1 VSTDRPTFSES
12 WYRVAELKPRLLGA
26 VKVQRQYFRGRKWY
40 VLQDPANNQFFRLSE
55 AAYYFVAMLD
65 GRRTVSRVWQ
75 TCMDK
80 FGDAAA
86 TQGEIIDILGR
97 LYVSNL
103 LQGNLAADANALFRR
118 YDQRTRREVKGL
130 LTNFLS
136 IRIPLFDPDRLL
148 DLWVGVV
155 GRVFTVYGFLVWV
168 LVIFAGLWSVAGR
181 FGELSDQSSV
191 VLDPGNLP
199 LLYIALMMVKVFH
212 EMGHG
217 FACKHFGKL
226 TGSGGEVHETGVTF
240 LVFTPLPFVDAS
252 SAWALRNKWHRVVV
266 GAGGMLFELAVAS
279 MAAIIWARTAEGTT
293 VHAVAYNV
301 MFIASVS
308 TLIFNGNP
316 LLRYDAYYILLDVLE
331 IPNLYS
337 RSRAYLYY
345 LVKRYVWGLAKT
357 PDPSHTEGEKGW
369 LVFYAAASM
378 ICRVMVSVAIIL
390 FIGEKLFTAGLFFGV
405 IVLLVWGLAPAGKF
419 IRYLIT
425 SNELTRVRG
434 RAILATASAVFL
446 FIVGVG
452 LIRVPDRCRI
462 EGVLEPV
469 EMAVIY
475 ARADG
480 FVRNFLASGTDTDP
494 NGPPLIEAW
503 NPELEAAR
511 DRLLAEMRQLQ
522 IQRQSA
528 QTREA
533 AEAQIMDE
541 KITALREQ
549 VERTDQDLQALALKA
564 PITGTWVAPDIY
576 RIRGEFTRRGR
587 KLGVVANLKTM
598 IVRAIAGQKVAA
610 RLIKEVEPVVSI
622 RVKGR
627 PDIKLSGRIEKIIP
641 AGNEQ
646 LPSAAL
652 GYAAGG
658 ATQTDQKDTSGRR
671 TVAPFF
677 EILVTPSIP
686 KKALIRPGQI
696 MVLQFETSPKPLIA
710 QGWRTLLQ
718 LFQKRFQ
725 V

>member
-1 VSTDRPTFSES
+1 MPTDRPTFSES

-26 VKVQRQYFRGRKWY
+26 VKVHRQYFRGRKWY
-40 VLQDPANNQFFRLSE
+40 VLQDPANNQFFRLSD

-65 GRRTVSRVWQ
+65 GRRTVSQVWQ

-86 TQGEIIDILGR
+86 TQGEVINILGR

-103 LQGNLAADANALFRR
+103 LQGNLAMDADDLFRR
-118 YDQRTRREVKGL
+118 YNQRTRREVKGL

-148 DLWVGVV
+148 DRWVGIV
-155 GRVFTVYGFLVWV
+155 GRVFTGYGLLVWA

-181 FGELSDQSSV
+181 FEELSSRSSV
-191 VLDPGNLP
+191 VLNPGNLP
-199 LLYIALMMVKVFH
+199 LLYLALMMVKVFH
-212 EMGHG
+212 EMGHA

-266 GAGGMLFELAVAS
+266 GAGGMLVELLVAS
-279 MAAIIWARTAEGTT
+279 LAAIIWARTAEGTT

-301 MFIASVS
+301 MFVASVS

-357 PDPSHTEGEKGW
+357 PDPSHTDGEKGW

-378 ICRVMVSVAIIL
+378 ICRVIVSAAIIL
-390 FIGEKLFTAGLFFGV
+390 FIGEKLFAAGLFFGFV
-405 IVLLVWGLAPAGKF
+405 ILVVWGLALAGKF
-419 IRYLIT
+419 IRYLTT
-425 SNELTRVRG
+425 SNELTRMRG
-434 RAILATASAVFL
+434 QAMLTTASTVFL
-446 FIVGVG
+446 LIVAVG
-452 LIRVPDRCRI
+452 LISVPDRCRI
-462 EGVLEPV
+462 EGVLEPT

-475 ARADG
+475 AGADG
-480 FVRNFLASGTDTDP
+480 FVHNFLPSGSEADP

-511 DRLLAEMRQLQ
+511 DRLLAEMRRLQ

-533 AEAQIMDE
+533 SEVQIMDE
-541 KITALREQ
+541 KITALKEQ
-549 VERTDQDLQALALKA
+549 VERTDHDLQALALKA
-564 PITGTWVAPDIY
+564 PITGTWVAPDID
-576 RIRGEFTRRGR
+576 RIRGEYTRRGR
-587 KLGVVANLKTM
+587 QLGIVADL
-598 IVRAIAGQKVAA
+598 
-610 RLIKEVEPVVSI
+610 
-622 RVKGR
+622 
-627 PDIKLSGRIEKIIP
+627 
-641 AGNEQ
+641 
-646 LPSAAL
+646 
-652 GYAAGG
+652 
-658 ATQTDQKDTSGRR
+658 
-671 TVAPFF
+671 
-677 EILVTPSIP
+677 
-686 KKALIRPGQI
+686 
-696 MVLQFETSPKPLIA
+696 
-710 QGWRTLLQ
+710 
-718 LFQKRFQ
+718 
-725 V
+725 

>member
-1 VSTDRPTFSES
+1 MSTDRPTFSES

-26 VKVQRQYFRGRKWY
+26 VEVHRQYFRGRKWY
-40 VLQDPANNQFFRLSE
+40 VLQDPANNQFFRLSS

-86 TQGEIIDILGR
+86 TQGEVINILGR

-103 LQGNLAADANALFRR
+103 LQGNLAMDANDLFRR
-118 YDQRTRREVKGL
+118 YNQRTRREVKGL

-148 DLWVGVV
+148 DRWVGIV
-155 GRVFTVYGFLVWV
+155 GRVFTVYGLLVWA
-168 LVIFAGLWSVAGR
+168 LIIFAGLWSIVGR
-181 FGELSDQSSV
+181 FEELSNRSSV
-191 VLDPGNLP
+191 VLNPGNLP

-212 EMGHG
+212 EMGHA

-226 TGSGGEVHETGVTF
+226 TGSGGEVHVMGVTF

-252 SAWALRNKWHRVVV
+252 SAWAFRNKWHRVVV
-266 GAGGMLFELAVAS
+266 GAGGMLVELVVAS
-279 MAAIIWARTAEGTT
+279 LAAIIWARTAEGTT
-293 VHAVAYNV
+293 LHAVAYNV
-301 MFIASVS
+301 MFIAGVS

-337 RSRAYLYY
+337 RSRTYFYY
-345 LVKRYVWGLAKT
+345 LIKRYVWGLAKT

-378 ICRVMVSVAIIL
+378 ICRVIVSTAIIL
-390 FIGEKLFTAGLFFGV
+390 FIGEKLFAAGLFFGFV
-405 IVLLVWGLAPAGKF
+405 ILVVWGLAPAGKF

-434 RAILATASAVFL
+434 RAMLITGTTVFL
-446 FIVGVG
+446 LIVAVG

-462 EGVLEPV
+462 EGVLEPA
-469 EMAVIY
+469 EMAVIH
-475 ARADG
+475 AKADG
-480 FVRNFLASGTDTDP
+480 FVRNFLSSGSEADP
-494 NGPPLIEAW
+494 DGLPLIEAW
-503 NPELEAAR
+503 NPELEAQR
-511 DRLLAEMRQLQ
+511 DRLFAEMRRLQ

-528 QTREA
+528 RTRDV
-533 AEAQIMDE
+533 AEVQIMDE
-541 KITALREQ
+541 KITALKEQ
-549 VERTDQDLQALALKA
+549 VKRTQQDLKALSLKA
-564 PITGTWVAPDIY
+564 PIAGTWVAPDID
-576 RIRGEFTRRGR
+576 RIRGKYMRRGQ
-587 KLGVVANLKTM
+587 KLGIVANLNDM
-598 IVRAIAGQKVAA
+598 IIRAIAGQKVAA
-610 RLIKEVEPVVSI
+610 RLIKEVQPIVSI

-627 PDIKLSGRIEKIIP
+627 PDIELTGRIKTIIP
-641 AGNEQ
+641 AGHEQ

-671 TVAPFF
+671 TVEPFF
-677 EILVTPSIP
+677 EILVTPSLP
-686 KKALIRPGQI
+686 KEAVIRPGQI
-696 MVLQFETSPKPLIA
+696 VVLQFETTPKSLIA

-718 LFQKRFQ
+718 LFQKRFH